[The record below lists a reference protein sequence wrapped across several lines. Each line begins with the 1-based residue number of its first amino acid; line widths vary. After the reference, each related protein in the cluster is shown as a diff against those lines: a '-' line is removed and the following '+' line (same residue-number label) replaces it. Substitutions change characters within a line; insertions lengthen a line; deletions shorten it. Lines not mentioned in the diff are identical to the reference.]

1 MTVEKT
7 VRIGVIS
14 DTHGKLYDEAFNTLK
29 GSDYIFHAG
38 DIGDKKILERLN
50 EIAPVIAVRG
60 NTDNENWC
68 DSLKMEEYK
77 KIGEIHFYLIH
88 NLHNLFTEP
97 DEDEIN
103 VVISGHTHAPLI
115 EKNKNI
121 LYLNP
126 GSASQKRFE
135 DSQSVAQIEINGSK
149 LDPKILA
156 VKI

>member
-1 MTVEKT
+1 MTGEKT

-14 DTHGKLYDEAFNTLK
+14 DTHGKLYNEAYNLLK

-38 DIGDKKILERLN
+38 DIGDKEILDKLE

-60 NTDNENWC
+60 NTDYGNWC

-77 KIGEIHFYLIH
+77 KIDDIHFYLIH
-88 NLHNLFTEP
+88 NLHNLFTQP
-97 DEDEIN
+97 DEEEIS

-115 EKNKNI
+115 EQNKNI

-135 DSQSVAQIEINGSK
+135 NSQSVAQIEINGLR
-149 LDPKILA
+149 LDPKIIA
-156 VKI
+156 IKI